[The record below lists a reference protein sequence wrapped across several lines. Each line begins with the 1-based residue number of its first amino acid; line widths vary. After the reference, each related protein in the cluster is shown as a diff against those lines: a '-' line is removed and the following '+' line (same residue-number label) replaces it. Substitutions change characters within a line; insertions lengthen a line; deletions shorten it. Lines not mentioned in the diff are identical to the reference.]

1 MANNVP
7 AARVDAGRGPGRTR
21 RWWAWA
27 TWDRTVAAGWL
38 VGLGVLGLVGAVP
51 LVVPVVYTLVSLV
64 AFATYAADKAQAGLG
79 KGRISERALHLIE
92 LAGGWP
98 GALVAQRQFRHKTR
112 KARFQLIFWL
122 IVLAHVAVVGWYVTR
137 SA

>member
-1 MANNVP
+1 MANDVP
-7 AARVDAGRGPGRTR
+7 AARVSVGRDGVRSR
-21 RWWAWA
+21 RWRTWV
-27 TWDRTVAAGWL
+27 TWDRAVAAGWL
-38 VGLGVLGLVGAVP
+38 VGLGVLGLFGAVP
-51 LVVPVVYTLVSLV
+51 LVVPVVYVLMSLV
-64 AFATYAADKAQAGLG
+64 AFAAYAADKAQAGLG

-112 KARFQLIFWL
+112 KARFQLVFWL
-122 IVLAHVAVVGWYVTR
+122 IVLAHVAAVGWYVTR

>member
-1 MANNVP
+1 MANDVP
-7 AARVDAGRGPGRTR
+7 AARAGVPRGRPR
-21 RWWAWA
+21 RWRAWV
-27 TWDRTVAAGWL
+27 TWDRAVVAGWL
-38 VGLGVLGLVGAVP
+38 GGLGLLGLFGSVP
-51 LVVPVVYTLVSLV
+51 LVLVLGYALMSLV

-79 KGRISERALHLIE
+79 KGRVSERVLHLIE

-122 IVLAHVAVVGWYVTR
+122 IVLAHVVAVGWYVTR
-137 SA
+137 PA